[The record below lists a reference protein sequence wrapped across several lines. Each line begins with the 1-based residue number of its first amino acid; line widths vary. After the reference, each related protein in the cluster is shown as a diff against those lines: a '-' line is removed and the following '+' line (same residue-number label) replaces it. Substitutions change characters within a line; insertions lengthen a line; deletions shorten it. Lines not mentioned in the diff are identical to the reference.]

1 MRLIPRDEAFFGMF
15 SDLAKRLTSSARL
28 LNELFQDPSRMN
40 ELVTAIKLIEHE
52 ADELTRD
59 VIRRIDETFVTP
71 IDREDIHLLASRL
84 DDVIDLIDGS
94 ARRAQMFKIEQS
106 NPYAVRMTEALVSA
120 GAVIEV
126 AVRSLKK
133 PRIVTGKAG
142 EVKQLEERGD
152 GIYHDA
158 MGVLFEGTPD
168 PIEVIKWKELYD
180 TLEDALD
187 LCEDVANALESI
199 SLKNS

>member
-1 MRLIPRDEAFFGMF
+1 MRLIPKDEAFFGMF
-15 SDLAKRLTSSARL
+15 TDLAKRLTASGRL

-40 ELVTAIKLIEHE
+40 ELVTSIKLLEHE
-52 ADELTRD
+52 ADVLTRD
-59 VIRRIDETFVTP
+59 VIKRIDETFVTP

-84 DDVIDLIDGS
+84 DDVIDLMDGS
-94 ARRAQMFKIEQS
+94 ARRAQMFKITNS
-106 NPYAVRMTEALVSA
+106 NSYAVRLTETLVEA
-120 GAVIEV
+120 GQVIEV
-126 AVRSLKK
+126 AVVNLKK
-133 PRIVTGKAG
+133 PRVVAEKAI
-142 EVKQLEERGD
+142 EVKHLEERGD

-158 MGVLFEGTPD
+158 MGALFEGTPD

-187 LCEDVANALESI
+187 QCEDVANALESI